1 MQDGKRADRDDAISA
16 HEIFTV
22 LGRSKWSLLAAA
34 LIGVVLSVTYVVL
47 APNWFRSEVLL
58 KPVDQKNGGMSG
70 SSDAAGA
77 LASLTGIN
85 LNSGNLTG
93 EPIAIFTSREFTGA
107 FIQDRNLLPL
117 LYSRRWDAAANHWKP
132 PALFGFLGTPDIRDG
147 EEYFKDKI
155 VTVVENKKTGL
166 VTLAVEW
173 KDPKAAADWANEMVD
188 RLNERMRQRALKEAN
203 YNVNYLE
210 QQLALTNLVPLQ
222 QSIGRVLE
230 SELQKLLLAQGNPE
244 YSFRIVDHAQPSK
257 HRVGLPKPLLV
268 VEGLLGGVFLWS
280 LILISRYL
288 MRRNVRPDIYPV

>member
-1 MQDGKRADRDDAISA
+1 VMQDGERADRDDAIRA
-16 HEIFTV
+16 HEILSV
-22 LGRSKWSLLAAA
+22 LGRDKWSLLAAA
-34 LIGVVLSVTYVVL
+34 LIGLVLSVIYAML

-58 KPVDQKNGGMSG
+58 KPVEQKSGGMPG
-70 SSDAAGA
+70 GASDAAGA
-77 LASLTGIN
+77 LANLTGIN
-85 LNSGNLTG
+85 LNAGNTTG

-107 FIQDRNLLPL
+107 FIQDHNLLPL
-117 LYSRRWDAAANHWKP
+117 IFSRRWDAAANHWKP

-147 EEYFKDKI
+147 EEYFKNKI
-155 VTVVENKKTGL
+155 ITVVENKKTGL

-257 HRVGLPKPLLV
+257 HRVGVPKPLLV
-268 VEGLLGGVFLWS
+268 LEGLIAGAFLWS
-280 LILISRYL
+280 LVLISRHL
-288 MRRNVRPDIYPV
+288 MRRNI